1 MHIILL
7 FTYGYSLKTWE
18 QSGSLNREL
27 LYYKTLCSSED
38 IKFTFVTFG
47 DETDLNYTS
56 EFDIFPVYKFIKKKK
71 SKILNYI
78 NSFYIPFII
87 KKEIKDF
94 DIIKQN
100 QLLGSWIA
108 ILLKII
114 SKKPLVIRTGYDMFK
129 FSINEKK
136 SFFVKYLYLLLTK
149 ISLLSSDL
157 YTVSSKNDLD
167 FLSSKFNKNSV
178 KNIQIRPNWVYLS
191 NKENINNRDRNSILN
206 VGRLEYQKNQS
217 EIIKAISNT
226 NFNLTIYGE
235 GSLKNELQ
243 NLAESLNVRVK
254 IYNIIQNEQLLKIYK
269 NFRYFILSSI
279 FEGNPKVLLEAM
291 SAGCIVITRDIPN
304 NREIVNNGKNGYLY
318 KNLNELKIILK
329 NVDSD
334 EKKHNNISN
343 SAIKTIEK
351 NYSILKCTNLEIK
364 DLYSLHL

>member
-1 MHIILL
+1 
-7 FTYGYSLKTWE
+7 
-18 QSGSLNREL
+18 
-27 LYYKTLCSSED
+27 
-38 IKFTFVTFG
+38 
-47 DETDLNYTS
+47 
-56 EFDIFPVYKFIKKKK
+56 
-71 SKILNYI
+71 
-78 NSFYIPFII
+78 
-87 KKEIKDF
+87 
-94 DIIKQN
+94 
-100 QLLGSWIA
+100 
-108 ILLKII
+108 
-114 SKKPLVIRTGYDMFK
+114 MFK